1 MKVEHRLYNDSREEV
16 TDDCPHHLPELTR
29 VFSSESWADFELV
42 IGRGRGRP
50 RSEWD
55 GPAVGATSSSAGTG
69 AGWTGLGVYVK
80 ERSLLAANATSSFSS
95 NPFVGPRLHRSGVCL
110 ANASLNFL
118 IWNRT
123 KTKTNIIET
132 INEIDK
138 VRVINW
144 MINAKC

>member
-1 MKVEHRLYNDSREEV
+1 
-16 TDDCPHHLPELTR
+16 
-29 VFSSESWADFELV
+29 
-42 IGRGRGRP
+42 
-50 RSEWD
+50 
-55 GPAVGATSSSAGTG
+55 
-69 AGWTGLGVYVK
+69 
-80 ERSLLAANATSSFSS
+80 
-95 NPFVGPRLHRSGVCL
+95 
-110 ANASLNFL
+110 L